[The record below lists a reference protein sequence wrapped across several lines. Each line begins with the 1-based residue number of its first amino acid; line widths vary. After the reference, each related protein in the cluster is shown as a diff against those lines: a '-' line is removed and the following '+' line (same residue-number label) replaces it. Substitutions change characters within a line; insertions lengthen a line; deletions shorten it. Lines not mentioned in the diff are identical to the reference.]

1 MSKLEVDPE
10 LGAAAEKPA
19 AAARVAAAP
28 KKVAEEEDPRL
39 RWAFVRKVYAI
50 LALQFAFTAAL
61 AAVACLVHPIPRFFL
76 AGSVASWS
84 VFITIILAPFLVMW
98 PMLKYRQ
105 KHPVN
110 LWMLAL
116 FTLCISISVAVTSST
131 VAGKALLQAAILTAV
146 AVAGLTLFTFW
157 AANRGYDFTFMFPFL
172 FTSLLVLLVYLLIQ
186 MFVPLGRVGV
196 TIYGCVATVL
206 FSAFIVFDTNM
217 LVKHHTYNEYVV
229 AAISLYLDVINLF
242 MAQLSF
248 AAIQ

>member
-1 MSKLEVDPE
+1 MSKVEVDPE

-50 LALQFAFTAAL
+50 LALQFAFTAGL

-84 VFITIILAPFLVMW
+84 VFITIILAPFLGMPLPARLPPSLNWGFDLRRYNQRDGALILFSAVMW

-131 VAGKALLQAAILTAV
+131 VAGKDAITLLHFSFDSHHFIFISSSTAADVQNPAKI
-146 AVAGLTLFTFW
+146 FW
-157 AANRGYDFTFMFPFL
+157 PIDRISVWLIWCRWY
-172 FTSLLVLLVYLLIQ
+172 LVLETVLLRVRCFSGQLLANISDPELLI
-186 MFVPLGRVGV
+186 VG
-196 TIYGCVATVL
+196 
-206 FSAFIVFDTNM
+206 N
-217 LVKHHTYNEYVV
+217 
-229 AAISLYLDVINLF
+229 
-242 MAQLSF
+242 
-248 AAIQ
+248 